1 MNYLNKFQ
9 NLVSKGVSNVK
20 NAINSQKNVEKGMIN
35 IYGDN
40 SSPIETNTT
49 PLAQPVTQKT
59 TSMSEF
65 LSGKSTQSNDTY
77 ISRRKDTK
85 PDADFLK
92 GFSFINGETPV
103 EWDRCNIKI
112 ESQIFQCKC
121 IVTGF
126 RLILNPLFKSTSL
139 VASLNSIQVE
149 SLFPEGYFS
158 LPIHKIDT
166 CEKIVDKANN
176 YEYSVVVNSKDGRTF
191 ELIFKYGQSESFYFC
206 LIGLIQ
212 TKTKPT
218 YSSFAIKY
226 NTDNKYEENGWELY
240 NPEKEYARQG
250 VPQLDNTVSKEPN
263 KFFRRTALNEKYSL
277 CESYPKFLITSAH
290 ITDEELRNASA
301 FRTKHRI
308 PSLAYYYPKNN
319 GNIWR
324 SSQTKSGL
332 TNSRN
337 AYDEKYL
344 SFISEIGSQ
353 KQLIVYD
360 ARPMLSAYANRL
372 KGAGFEDKNNYSR
385 TELTFCE
392 IDNIHTARNALKKIY
407 DMLKSPDFRENKKFY
422 SGFES
427 STWPEFIFG
436 IIKSGIRIATSVK
449 EGYSCLIHCSDGWD
463 RASQLTAFSQLL
475 VDPYFRTLKGYMIL
489 IEKDFLSFG
498 HQFQIRNGY
507 YSDKDYKED
516 QNSPILLQYLDAT
529 HQLLVNYPMYFEF
542 NMDFLIFVANN
553 INSGKYGTFLYNH
566 EKDRDAKDARKKT
579 MSIWTEVLHNKEKY
593 INPYYEKKAQ
603 EEFFFVPTFSIHK
616 IRFWEEFFLQYTQLN
631 VGLSYHK
638 YITRWNTVDC
648 KESRILSNIQMYNKD
663 RESEKDVIN
672 KQKGEIKQL
681 QDCILDLIKS
691 YGINIDNESKI
702 TEESKEI
709 IKRITERGS
718 IETIENRK
726 TEETMTQNEEK
737 KDEIVS
743 PIEEKKNEV
752 TVIPQAEEPITKEEE
767 IVSKVEEPGT
777 QAEENKKETE
787 TKLD

>member
-126 RLILNPLFKSTSL
+126 RLILNPIFKSTSL

-277 CESYPKFLITSAH
+277 CESYPKFLITS
-290 ITDEELRNASA
+290 D
-301 FRTKHRI
+301 
-308 PSLAYYYPKNN
+308 
-319 GNIWR
+319 
-324 SSQTKSGL
+324 
-332 TNSRN
+332 
-337 AYDEKYL
+337 
-344 SFISEIGSQ
+344 
-353 KQLIVYD
+353 
-360 ARPMLSAYANRL
+360 NR
-372 KGAGFEDKNNYSR
+372 
-385 TELTFCE
+385 
-392 IDNIHTARNALKKIY
+392 
-407 DMLKSPDFRENKKFY
+407 
-422 SGFES
+422 
-427 STWPEFIFG
+427 
-436 IIKSGIRIATSVK
+436 
-449 EGYSCLIHCSDGWD
+449 
-463 RASQLTAFSQLL
+463 
-475 VDPYFRTLKGYMIL
+475 
-489 IEKDFLSFG
+489 
-498 HQFQIRNGY
+498 
-507 YSDKDYKED
+507 
-516 QNSPILLQYLDAT
+516 
-529 HQLLVNYPMYFEF
+529 
-542 NMDFLIFVANN
+542 
-553 INSGKYGTFLYNH
+553 
-566 EKDRDAKDARKKT
+566 
-579 MSIWTEVLHNKEKY
+579 
-593 INPYYEKKAQ
+593 
-603 EEFFFVPTFSIHK
+603 
-616 IRFWEEFFLQYTQLN
+616 
-631 VGLSYHK
+631 
-638 YITRWNTVDC
+638 
-648 KESRILSNIQMYNKD
+648 
-663 RESEKDVIN
+663 
-672 KQKGEIKQL
+672 
-681 QDCILDLIKS
+681 
-691 YGINIDNESKI
+691 
-702 TEESKEI
+702 
-709 IKRITERGS
+709 
-718 IETIENRK
+718 
-726 TEETMTQNEEK
+726 
-737 KDEIVS
+737 
-743 PIEEKKNEV
+743 
-752 TVIPQAEEPITKEEE
+752 
-767 IVSKVEEPGT
+767 
-777 QAEENKKETE
+777 
-787 TKLD
+787 